1 MASKI
6 NDYDSMKNML
16 NITRQYKNKINED
29 VVPTLQ
35 PEELEDEKN
44 RFAEALGNAVIEF
57 GNFNRYNDNI
67 EWTGVIVKEK
77 ITWVFSL
84 DASIGCYISCEQ
96 IQLTD
101 TVVKMFQD
109 LHVYYNEWS
118 QYWSQELSKG
128 QM

>member
-1 MASKI
+1 MSNKI
-6 NDYDSMKNML
+6 NEHENMRNML
-16 NITRQYKNKINED
+16 AITRQFKRAINED

-44 RFAEALGNAVIEF
+44 RFKEALGNAVIEF

-67 EWTGVIVKEK
+67 EWTGVLVKEQ

-84 DASIGCYISCEQ
+84 DATIGCYISCQQ
-96 IQLTD
+96 IQLSEQTL
-101 TVVKMFQD
+101 QIIQN

-118 QYWSQELSKG
+118 QYWSQEISS
-128 QM
+128 